1 MSTPVFTPVGT
12 SIALSYADDS
22 TDTSTIENGATALLV
37 LNPDTANVVVVNVS
51 FNPLDTNAVVPIAGG
66 TEGVGTVVGP
76 NQQIVLHIP
85 QAAYNG
91 TMYVSVAGDSATG
104 NVYITPGA
112 I

>member
-1 MSTPVFTPVGT
+1 MSTPVFTPVGI
-12 SIALSYADDS
+12 SGILSYADDS

-37 LNPDTANVVVVNVS
+37 YNADTANVVAVNVS
-51 FNPLDTNAVVPIAGG
+51 FNSLDTNAVVPTNG
-66 TEGVGTVVGP
+66 TNGVGTVVGP

-91 TMYVSVAGDSATG
+91 TMYVSVAGDSGTG
-104 NVYITPGA
+104 NVFITPGA